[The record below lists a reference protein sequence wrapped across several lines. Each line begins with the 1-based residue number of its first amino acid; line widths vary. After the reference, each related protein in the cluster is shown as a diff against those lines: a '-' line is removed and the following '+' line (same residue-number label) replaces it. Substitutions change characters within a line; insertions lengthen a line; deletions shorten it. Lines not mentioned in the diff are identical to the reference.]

1 MFHKDTRRS
10 DKFARSVE
18 HFRKAGKDMPTRGG
32 EKEIE
37 FSGYTEF
44 LKSKTTI
51 GPFDIRPHM
60 KKMKTYTHYYSY
72 PNRFYSEPR
81 LDLDEDDQDET
92 EFKTEIIYEKE
103 RVIQCA
109 NKYRKEN
116 PTKNISILNFAS
128 AKNPGGGFLRGSMA
142 QEESIAYVST
152 LYHSLIQ
159 SDMYKINNDLKIYFS
174 KMCECVMWNLYDK
187 PYDAYFN
194 GKRIT
199 TKKLNEIIIPE
210 TYISKTLIVPCQR
223 DSEYYENI
231 LLSPMKITY
240 KELFIMLY
248 NFYNKEKLDIKQIKQ
263 IPNDVS
269 GYIKD
274 AIKDSKKK
282 SIYRIDLVGN
292 LCRFEG
298 VQQISENI
306 FRLKLGS

>member
-159 SDMYKINNDLKIYFS
+159 SDMYKINK
-174 KMCECVMWNLYDK
+174 
-187 PYDAYFN
+187 
-194 GKRIT
+194 
-199 TKKLNEIIIPE
+199 
-210 TYISKTLIVPCQR
+210 
-223 DSEYYENI
+223 
-231 LLSPMKITY
+231 
-240 KELFIMLY
+240 
-248 NFYNKEKLDIKQIKQ
+248 
-263 IPNDVS
+263 
-269 GYIKD
+269 
-274 AIKDSKKK
+274 KDSKDG
-282 SIYRIDLVGN
+282 IYNDIAIYTNEIAIFKLDRDDEHYFDPFYVSVISCPAVNKLNAKRNNIEESFIYDKMVDRIRLILETAKTHHTEILILGAYGCGVFGN
-292 LCRFEG
+292 DPKDVKEIFMGLIENDYENVFEK
-298 VQQISENI
+298 II
-306 FRLKLGS
+306 FTIPDEEMYEKFIN